1 MKHSRWTIGGM
12 ELRCRDLLILLTLTA
27 LLSSAVAFSGCSSQA
42 PKSVSANPAE
52 AVTDAKKDGGILSR
66 ILPGPVTVP
75 SGTTLSVRLLHSISS
90 RSAKPGDEF
99 DAELTAPVT
108 INGKTLF
115 PKGARVRGRV
125 VSAKE
130 SGRLKDPGFLKLTLD
145 AIQSEDGKWVNLE
158 TSNISAKGAAHTK
171 RNATLIGGGTGV
183 GALIGGIAG
192 GGKGAA
198 IGAGVGAGAGTAG
211 AYATGKK
218 DVSFPAESKLI
229 FKTEREVSVSS

>member
-1 MKHSRWTIGGM
+1 MRHGRWIIGDMK
-12 ELRCRDLLILLTLTA
+12 LRCRDSLVLLALAA

-52 AVTDAKKDGGILSR
+52 APTDAKKDGGILSR
-66 ILPGPVTVP
+66 ILPGPITVP
-75 SGTTLSVRLLHSISS
+75 SSTTIQVRLLHSVSS

-99 DAELTAPVT
+99 DAELAAPVT
-108 INGKTLF
+108 IGGKAVF

-125 VSAKE
+125 VSARE
-130 SGRLKDPGFLKLTLD
+130 SGRLKEPGFLKLTLD
-145 AIQSEDGKWVNLE
+145 AIQTSDGKWVNLE
-158 TSNISAKGAAHTK
+158 TSSISAKGAAHTK

-198 IGAGVGAGAGTAG
+198 IGAGIGAGAGTAG

-218 DVSFPAESKLI
+218 DVSFPAESKLT
-229 FKTEREVSVSS
+229 FSTEREVSVSS

>member
-1 MKHSRWTIGGM
+1 MKHSRWTIGNL
-12 ELRCRDLLILLTLTA
+12 ELRFRDLLVLLTLAA
-27 LLSSAVAFSGCSSQA
+27 LLSSAVAFTGCSSQA

-52 AVTDAKKDGGILSR
+52 SVADAKKDGGILSR
-66 ILPGPVTVP
+66 ILPGPVTIS
-75 SGTTLSVRLLHSISS
+75 SGTTLSVRLLHSVSS
-90 RSAKPGDEF
+90 RSSKPGDEF

-108 INGKTLF
+108 INGKTVF
-115 PKGARVRGRV
+115 PKAARVRGRV

-130 SGRLKDPGFLKLTLD
+130 SGRLKDPGYLKLTLD
-145 AIQSEDGKWVNLE
+145 AIQTSDGKWVNLE
-158 TSNISAKGAAHTK
+158 TSNISAKGEAHTK
-171 RNATLIGGGTGV
+171 RNATMIGGGTGV

-229 FKTEREVSVSS
+229 FKIEREVSVSS

>member
-1 MKHSRWTIGGM
+1 M
-12 ELRCRDLLILLTLTA
+12 
-27 LLSSAVAFSGCSSQA
+27 
-42 PKSVSANPAE
+42 P
-52 AVTDAKKDGGILSR
+52 KKDGGILSR

-108 INGKTLF
+108 IHGKTLF

-145 AIQSEDGKWVNLE
+145 AIQTEDGKWVNLE

-198 IGAGVGAGAGTAG
+198 IGAGAGAGAGTAG